1 MVKPVRS
8 AVASVAMRGTARL
21 LSAGSRGTRIMSESD
36 DFTKLD
42 DQEFLAARRI
52 VHDALGRGE
61 SPDLATLYQ
70 AMNEEF
76 CRRARIEWRGEE

>member
-1 MVKPVRS
+1 
-8 AVASVAMRGTARL
+8 
-21 LSAGSRGTRIMSESD
+21 MSESD